1 MANRNHY
8 PVDASKSDVKLV
20 YASAVGAG
28 AADLT
33 NKDDDL
39 LTATRSGAGAHSLT
53 FRHKYPRKCHYSIKV
68 VGTTA
73 GLEGK
78 FTAWDAA
85 AGTATLQL
93 HVGGVATD
101 AAAADTILI
110 CMHVRNTRAND

>member
-1 MANRNHY
+1 MASRTHHA
-8 PVDASKSDVKLV
+8 PEASKSDIKLI

-28 AADLT
+28 AADMT
-33 NKDDDL
+33 GKDDDL
-39 LTATRSGAGAHSLT
+39 LTAVRSGAGAHALT
-53 FRHKYPRKCHYSIKV
+53 FRHKYPRKTHYDIKV

-101 AAAADTILI
+101 AAAADTVYI
-110 CMHVRNTRAND
+110 CMHVRNSRAND